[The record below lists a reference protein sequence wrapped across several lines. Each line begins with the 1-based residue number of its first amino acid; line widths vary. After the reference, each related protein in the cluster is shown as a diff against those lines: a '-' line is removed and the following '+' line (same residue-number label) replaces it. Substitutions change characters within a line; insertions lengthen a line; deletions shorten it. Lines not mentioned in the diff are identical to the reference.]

1 MTHFNLNYPE
11 KVDEPEAFIYTPY
24 AKVFISNEA
33 ERMEFQRKMKDWA
46 HGDRKSVKVS
56 VCPGGL

>member
-11 KVDEPEAFIYTPY
+11 KVDKPEAFIYTPY

-33 ERMEFQRKMKDWA
+33 ERMEFQRKMKD
-46 HGDRKSVKVS
+46 
-56 VCPGGL
+56 